1 MDDPVTSQAPPAA
14 EPKAKADPVGAF
26 KDMQTAE
33 KILIAA
39 ALGVLV
45 AFTFAGHWARLF
57 SGQWFIT
64 CAAVGSVGTL
74 AFAAL
79 EMFGIKPVRRPARTY
94 LIVFLALVPALG
106 FIIDRLIDFWD
117 GMVLAGAVAM
127 AYAAAKITTRD
138 NLI

>member
-14 EPKAKADPVGAF
+14 EPEGRADPVGAF
-26 KDMQTAE
+26 REMQLAE
-33 KILIAA
+33 KILVAA

-45 AFTFAGHWARLF
+45 AFTFAGHWTRLF
-57 SGQWFIT
+57 SGRWFIT

-74 AFAAL
+74 VLAAL
-79 EMFGIKPVRRPARTY
+79 DMFGMKPVKRPARTY
-94 LIVFLALVPALG
+94 LMVFLALVPALG
-106 FIIDRLIDFWD
+106 FVIDRLIDFWD

-127 AYAAAKITTRD
+127 AYAAARITTRD